1 MEKSGIPVF
10 GIMALLILVVFA
22 SGCTTNNEKLL
33 IQYNLSA
40 GQSPNFIGVQ
50 NVTLPNGTKSIRIE
64 GQFKKLNSNITTS
77 NVRIF
82 LLNTIPVSGTTDA
95 NYSVN
100 IITQKTIKLSNA
112 NVNIPLKITYT
123 TNNTQMKGIL
133 ITNTNAKGVIQI
145 FTS

>member
-1 MEKSGIPVF
+1 LEKSGIPVF

-22 SGCTTNNEKLL
+22 SGCTTSNEKMLL
-33 IQYNLSA
+33 QYNLSA

-64 GQFKKLNSNITTS
+64 GQFKKLNSKIRTS

-100 IITQKTIKLSNA
+100 IITQKTIKLSN
-112 NVNIPLKITYT
+112 VNIPQKITYT